1 VWEKPERRA
10 IVIEKRMIKFLKKY
24 PSQTVQRTDVLVT
37 KKGLFF
43 KRIKDVE
50 EIHI

>member
-10 IVIEKRMIKFLKKY
+10 NLIEKRMVKCKKKY
-24 PSQTVQRTDVLVT
+24 PSQTVQRADELVR
-37 KKGLFF
+37 KKELFF